1 MGKLSKKERKAA
13 FKGLG
18 GWFSNKTTIE
28 YSDPEKG
35 HQKLDLYN
43 FLKLTYIDPKM
54 DHALYKCMQIK
65 PNDQINTIAPVATI
79 AVINTV
85 NNYTISLQG
94 AVASYDRNHGQ
105 IRLELIDMDD
115 KSTWK
120 CKGDGTKFRGIST
133 EFSLNTPLQNDE
145 AFRGGYV
152 AAFRLKKLNNVPA
165 GFNNFNFD
173 AVYKA
178 QYDSVYPNN

>member
-13 FKGLG
+13 FKGLN
-18 GWFSNKTTIE
+18 GWLSNKATLE
-28 YSDPEKG
+28 YADPEKG
-35 HQKLDLYN
+35 LQKLDLYN

-152 AAFRLKKLNNVPA
+152 AAFRLKKLNTVPV

>member
-13 FKGLG
+13 FKGLN
-18 GWFSNKTTIE
+18 GWFSNKATFE
-28 YSDPEKG
+28 YADPDKG
-35 HQKLDLYN
+35 LQKLDHYN

-54 DHALYKCMQIK
+54 DHALYKCMQIT

-105 IRLELIDMDD
+105 IRLELVDMDD

-120 CKGDGTKFRGIST
+120 CKGDGEKFRGIST
-133 EFSLNTPLQNDE
+133 EFSLNSALPNDE
-145 AFRGGYV
+145 AFGGGYI
-152 AAFRLKKLNNVPA
+152 AAFRLKKLNKAPKGLENLDFA
-165 GFNNFNFD
+165 ATYKKQFN
-173 AVYKA
+173 AIYKTT
-178 QYDSVYPNN
+178 